1 MTRFV
6 RFLLALAFLVPPVLC
21 QAAFNLDFVG
31 AESAGMGGAASVER
45 SVGGIMV
52 DPTLLISIRSQQ
64 IALSGIDL
72 YPRLKGGMIARTLA
86 GYASIRSE
94 GGIGIAWGYLNAA
107 GLYWENVLTAAAVRI
122 FGRFALGGALSAME
136 WDVPP
141 TTGPG
146 GRVIEDVD
154 GPILPS
160 LSLGIRINPSSGTSL
175 SLSLLNLN
183 RPNVASSSSTSP
195 EKLPLIARLGV
206 TVASESGRWGMD
218 LVFRGGEIDIR
229 TGFEWKLADRLLIRA
244 GLRLENLAM
253 GINLTGGIGYRLN
266 DSTRVNYALIYPMIN
281 LQGGMESHCASVVY
295 DF

>member
-1 MTRFV
+1 MTRLV
-6 RFLLALAFLVPPVLC
+6 RLLILLILLPVPS

-31 AESAGMGGAASVER
+31 AESAGMGGVASLEG
-45 SVGGIMV
+45 SVGGIML

-72 YPRLKGGMIARTLA
+72 YPRLKGGMIARTLT
-86 GYASIRSE
+86 GYANVGSE

-107 GLYWENVLTAAAVRI
+107 GLYSENMLTVAAVRS

-146 GRVIEDVD
+146 GVIIEDIN

-160 LSLGIRINPSSGTSL
+160 FSLGIRLKPSSGTSL

-183 RPNVASSSSTSP
+183 RPNVASSSSTFP
-195 EKLPLIARLGV
+195 ERLPLIARLGV
-206 TVASESGRWGMD
+206 TVTSEKGRWGMD

-229 TGFEWKLADRLLIRA
+229 TGFERRLADRISIRA

-281 LQGGMESHCASVVY
+281 LQGGMESHCASVIY

>member
-6 RFLLALAFLVPPVLC
+6 RLLLVLILLVPALC

-45 SVGGIMV
+45 SVGGIML
-52 DPTLLISIRSQQ
+52 DPTLLTSIRSQQ
-64 IALSGIDL
+64 LALSGIDL
-72 YPRLKGGMIARTLA
+72 YPRLKGRMIARTLT
-86 GYASIRSE
+86 GYANIGSE
-94 GGIGIAWGYLNAA
+94 GGIGITWGYLNAA

-122 FGRFALGGALSAME
+122 FGRFALGGSLSAME

-141 TTGPG
+141 TTDPD
-146 GRVIEDVD
+146 GRIIEDIN
-154 GPILPS
+154 GPIIPS
-160 LSLGIRINPSSGTSL
+160 LSVGIRFNPSSNTSL

-183 RPNVASSSSTSP
+183 RPNVASSSSPSP

-206 TVASESGRWGMD
+206 SVRSEGGRWGMD
-218 LVFRGGEIDIR
+218 LVFRGNEIDIR
-229 TGFEWKLADRLLIRA
+229 TGFERKLTDRVSIRA

-266 DSTRVNYALIYPMIN
+266 DSTMVNYALIYPMIN

>member
-1 MTRFV
+1 MTRSAS
-6 RFLLALAFLVPPVLC
+6 LLLVLILLLPASC

-31 AESAGMGGAASVER
+31 AESAGMGGAASLET
-45 SVGGIMV
+45 SIGGIMV
-52 DPTLLISIRSQQ
+52 DPTLLASIRSQQ

-72 YPRLKGGMIARTLA
+72 YPRLDGGMIARTLT
-86 GYASIRSE
+86 GYANVRSG

-107 GLYWENVLTAAAVRI
+107 GLYWENVLTVALVRTL
-122 FGRFALGGALSAME
+122 GRFALGGALSAME

-141 TTGPG
+141 STAPG
-146 GRVIEDVD
+146 GRVIEDIN

-160 LSLGIRINPSSGTSL
+160 MSLGIRLNPSSGTSL

-183 RPNVASSSSTSP
+183 RPNVASAASTSP
-195 EKLPLIARLGV
+195 ERLPLIARLGV
-206 TVASESGRWGMD
+206 VVTSEGGRWGMD

-229 TGFEWKLADRLLIRA
+229 TGFERKLADRFLIRA

-253 GINLTGGIGYRLN
+253 GINLTGGIGYQLS
-266 DSTRVNYALIYPMIN
+266 DSVRVSYALIYPMIN